1 MKDYTQ
7 LNVWLKSRE
16 LAKTIYDLTRGFPRE
31 ELFGLANQMRR
42 AAVSIP
48 SNLAEGCGRN
58 HQRDSLQFF
67 FIARGSLYELE
78 TQLYIA
84 LDQSYLEPLTFQHAL
99 DTLVE
104 CRKMLSGFIAY
115 FQKHQPTLRK
125 HLHQFPQARTDWQL
139 ATGHWQLNNMVE
151 VQHLTKTFGTQAAV
165 DDISFSVGKGEILG
179 FLGPNGAGKS
189 TTMKMALGYLPPS
202 AGTIVVEGYD
212 VQTAPLEVR
221 RRVGYLPEH
230 NPLYLDMYV
239 HEYLE
244 FIGAVHGLGGSSLRQ
259 RVRQLVDRVGL
270 GREQNKQIGALSKG
284 YRQRVGLAQAL
295 IHDPGVLILD
305 EPTTGLD
312 PNQIGEIRQLI
323 RELGQDKTV
332 IFSTHIL
339 PEVEALCS
347 RAVIINRGR
356 LVADSPVSELG
367 ARAAGETIIRAE
379 FEQPIDVAPLLELS
393 GIVAVETETGATYR
407 IRARAGSDQRGA
419 ISRLAAAQGWV
430 LLGLR
435 QEEQSL
441 EQVFK
446 NLTKGGKE

>member
-1 MKDYTQ
+1 
-7 LNVWLKSRE
+7 
-16 LAKTIYDLTRGFPRE
+16 
-31 ELFGLANQMRR
+31 
-42 AAVSIP
+42 
-48 SNLAEGCGRN
+48 
-58 HQRDSLQFF
+58 
-67 FIARGSLYELE
+67 
-78 TQLYIA
+78 
-84 LDQSYLEPLTFQHAL
+84 
-99 DTLVE
+99 
-104 CRKMLSGFIAY
+104 
-115 FQKHQPTLRK
+115 
-125 HLHQFPQARTDWQL
+125 
-139 ATGHWQLNNMVE
+139 MVE
-151 VQHLTKTFGTQAAV
+151 VQHLTKTFGLQAAV

-202 AGTIVVEGYD
+202 AGTVVVEGFD
-212 VQTAPLEVR
+212 VRTAPLEVR

-244 FIGAVHGLGGSSLRQ
+244 FIGSVHGLGGSSLRQ

-270 GREQNKQIGALSKG
+270 GREQNKLIGALSKG

-339 PEVEALCS
+339 PEVAALCS
-347 RAVIINRGR
+347 RAVIISRGR
-356 LVADSPVSELG
+356 LVADSPVAELG
-367 ARAAGETIIRAE
+367 ARTKGETIIRAE
-379 FEQPIDVAPLLELS
+379 FEQLIDPAPLLALPGVLAADLES
-393 GIVAVETETGATYR
+393 GTTYR
-407 IRARAGSDQRGA
+407 IRARAGTDQRGA

-441 EQVFK
+441 EQVFQQ
-446 NLTKGGKE
+446 LTEGNKPPHLSS

>member
-1 MKDYTQ
+1 
-7 LNVWLKSRE
+7 
-16 LAKTIYDLTRGFPRE
+16 
-31 ELFGLANQMRR
+31 
-42 AAVSIP
+42 
-48 SNLAEGCGRN
+48 
-58 HQRDSLQFF
+58 
-67 FIARGSLYELE
+67 
-78 TQLYIA
+78 
-84 LDQSYLEPLTFQHAL
+84 
-99 DTLVE
+99 
-104 CRKMLSGFIAY
+104 
-115 FQKHQPTLRK
+115 
-125 HLHQFPQARTDWQL
+125 
-139 ATGHWQLNNMVE
+139 MVE
-151 VQHLTKTFGTQAAV
+151 ITNLTKIFGPQTAV
-165 DDISFSVGKGEILG
+165 DNVSFSVGKGEILG

-189 TTMKMALGYLPPS
+189 TTMKIATGYLPPS
-202 AGTIVVEGYD
+202 AGTVVVDGFD
-212 VQTAPLEVR
+212 VQTDPLEVR

-244 FIGAVHGLGGSSLRQ
+244 FIGSVHGLGGSALRQ

-312 PNQIGEIRQLI
+312 PNQIGEIRSLI

-379 FEQPIDVAPLLELS
+379 FEQAIDVAPLRALPGVL
-393 GIVAVETETGATYR
+393 AVEAETGHTYR
-407 IRARAGSDQRGA
+407 IRARPGADQRGA

-441 EQVFK
+441 EQVFQE
-446 NLTKGGKE
+446 LTR

>member
-1 MKDYTQ
+1 
-7 LNVWLKSRE
+7 
-16 LAKTIYDLTRGFPRE
+16 
-31 ELFGLANQMRR
+31 
-42 AAVSIP
+42 
-48 SNLAEGCGRN
+48 
-58 HQRDSLQFF
+58 
-67 FIARGSLYELE
+67 
-78 TQLYIA
+78 
-84 LDQSYLEPLTFQHAL
+84 
-99 DTLVE
+99 
-104 CRKMLSGFIAY
+104 
-115 FQKHQPTLRK
+115 
-125 HLHQFPQARTDWQL
+125 
-139 ATGHWQLNNMVE
+139 MVE
-151 VQHLTKTFGTQAAV
+151 VQNLTKTFGPQTAV
-165 DDISFSVGKGEILG
+165 DNVSFSVGKGEILG

-189 TTMKMALGYLPPS
+189 TTMKIATGYLPPS
-202 AGTIVVEGYD
+202 AGTVVVDGFD
-212 VQTAPLEVR
+212 VQTTPLEVR

-244 FIGAVHGLGGSSLRQ
+244 FIGAVHGLGGSALRQ

-312 PNQIGEIRQLI
+312 PNQIGEIRSLI

-379 FEQPIDVAPLLELS
+379 FEQAIDVAPLRALPGVL
-393 GIVAVETETGATYR
+393 AVEAETGHTYR
-407 IRARAGSDQRGA
+407 IRARAGADQRGA

-435 QEEQSL
+435 QEEQRL
-441 EQVFK
+441 EQVFQE
-446 NLTKGGKE
+446 LTK